1 MDEYKIR
8 YRHLDGDVGPLSFGE
23 QSTVSEMKAA
33 ILESWPTEGAIADKV
48 RRGPHPCV
56 SLVGRPGQTMP
67 SGKRMLAAKRRVT
80 A

>member
-23 QSTVSEMKAA
+23 KSTVSEMKAA

-48 RRGPHPCV
+48 RRGPHPWV
-56 SLVGRPGQTMP
+56 SLVCRPGQTIP
-67 SGKRMLAAKRRVT
+67 CATSELVAQHCVT